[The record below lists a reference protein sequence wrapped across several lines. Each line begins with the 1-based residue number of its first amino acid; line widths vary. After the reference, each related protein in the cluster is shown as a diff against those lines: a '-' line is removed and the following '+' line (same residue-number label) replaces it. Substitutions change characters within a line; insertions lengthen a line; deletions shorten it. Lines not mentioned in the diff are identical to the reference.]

1 MCYWPQQITH
11 SEISIIL
18 YIIRMS
24 NPMIVLL
31 FILKNYYFEN
41 MRTFIS
47 VNDPSSFACSW
58 ANYINL
64 CIN

>member
-24 NPMIVLL
+24 NQWLLCYSFRKTITLKTHVPLSVLMVPL
-31 FILKNYYFEN
+31 HLPAPGQI
-41 MRTFIS
+41 IH
-47 VNDPSSFACSW
+47 
-58 ANYINL
+58 L